1 MLISSMALM
10 FSFVLPDISNGVREV
25 SDFNEC
31 RCRTSQQLELKFTVS
46 GVHCRQDNQRDF
58 LSPHTE
64 NKKRLKEEDGNYGDK
79 SFIRFH
85 ASPYRAKSEK
95 KRMSKCRQGNIL
107 NDAREITH
115 QSVILTISAILTV
128 IQRSHSIFSKP
139 RSLNSKNAN
148 TFYSP
153 YLC

>member
-58 LSPHTE
+58 LFPHTE
-64 NKKRLKEEDGNYGDK
+64 NKQRLKEEDGNYGDK

-85 ASPYRAKSEK
+85 ASPYRAKSGK
-95 KRMSKCRQGNIL
+95 KKCSSA
-107 NDAREITH
+107 AREI
-115 QSVILTISAILTV
+115 
-128 IQRSHSIFSKP
+128 FSTMQEKL
-139 RSLNSKNAN
+139 RINLSFL
-148 TFYSP
+148 P
-153 YLC
+153 YLRYLLSYRDRIAFFQSHAH